1 MSYEVQGRTGPT
13 TNVDTNLATPRVGA
27 HGEVIVNQ
35 LCGKY
40 YEDARRGNVYIA
52 RSAVAG
58 VVPPIYTSVTPL
70 FPLWNISTSYNLVPI
85 RLQLVPLAGPLVHG
99 QYGFAVITAG
109 AVIGAALPISAFTDA
124 NLISART
131 LLATTND
138 AVRFGSTA
146 TVVAPTQF
154 LPVPICNLG
163 VYAITTSAAP
173 GILGCAVDFD
183 GEFVIGPGMCVCLS
197 GNVDMVRAHL
207 ITLSFAIKPVQP
219 GI

>member
-1 MSYEVQGRTGPT
+1 MSNGGASARTGPAT
-13 TNVDTNLATPRVGA
+13 CVDSNTADIRGGA
-27 HGEVIVNQ
+27 HGELIVNQ

-40 YEDARRGNVYIA
+40 YEDARRGDVYFA

-70 FPLWNISTSYNLVPI
+70 FPLWNVSTSYNVVPI

-99 QYGFAVITAG
+99 QYGFAVINAG
-109 AVIGAALPISAFTDA
+109 PIIAVPISAFTEAD
-124 NLISART
+124 LISART
-131 LLATTND
+131 LTACRNG

-146 TVVAPTQF
+146 TVAAPAQF

-173 GILGCAVDFD
+173 GILGCGHDFD
-183 GEFVIGPGMCVCLS
+183 GEFVVGPGMCICLS
-197 GNVDMVRAHL
+197 GNVAMSVAHL